1 MGYKGKWKLLFN
13 HLSLRVGKKSTII
26 TTNRAFNR
34 WNETIKDKVL
44 VVAMVDRLTH
54 KALII
59 NMTGDSY
66 RLKETK
72 KQ

>member
-1 MGYKGKWKLLFN
+1 MFGQFLLQC
-13 HLSLRVGKKSTII
+13 
-26 TTNRAFNR
+26 
-34 WNETIKDKVL
+34 
-44 VVAMVDRLTH
+44 TH

-72 KQ
+72 E